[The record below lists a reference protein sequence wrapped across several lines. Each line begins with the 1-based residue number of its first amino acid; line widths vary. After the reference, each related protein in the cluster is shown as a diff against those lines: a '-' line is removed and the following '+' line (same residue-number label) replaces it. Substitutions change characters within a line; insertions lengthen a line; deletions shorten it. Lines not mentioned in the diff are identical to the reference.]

1 MPSTETLRNII
12 YITTILYFHL
22 ELMPKSFSLKSLGL
36 KLIKL
41 KCIILKRDLDKIKV
55 EISYYN

>member
-12 YITTILYFHL
+12 YITTILYFRL
-22 ELMPKSFSLKSLGL
+22 ELMPNSFSLKILGL

-41 KCIILKRDLDKIKV
+41 KCIILKRDLDTIKV